1 MPGINPFCHIP
12 PAALLYFHYG
22 LAFIFLGAAIAF
34 KNMRGSRLRL
44 AGSLYYLAVFGFAHG
59 THEWLELYLI
69 VEQHTLNSREF
80 LNIKFLELFID
91 FFSFMFLLQFG
102 LILLR
107 QISGN
112 KLNALRWLH
121 LMLLAIW
128 ATALCLLWFRFQ
140 SVNLSLILH
149 ADTITRYCFGFTGS
163 LLAGLAL
170 IIYSRSIRC
179 LSKNTAINLTCTGIT
194 FVFYGVLAGLVP
206 SKTILPWLHI
216 PVELLRMIC
225 AILITGFTIKAL
237 NIFDIET
244 REQLVKQ
251 MKLLVQAE
259 KLASLGQLAAGV
271 AHEINNPLTNSSLN
285 LQMVR
290 KQLVRSEPLDRAI
303 LKKIDAVARNI
314 DRASTIARELL
325 QFSHNDEQEFLP
337 IDINEV
343 IRQALVAVDYLIEGI
358 TIVKQLS
365 NVPKISGYQGGL
377 QQVFINIMNNSMEAM
392 TGLDRREIRITT
404 SQHKNKVR
412 VEIADSGSGMT
423 KEQLTNIFDPFFTT
437 KKVGTGTGLGL
448 SICYGIIRQHN
459 GTIDIFSDIDQG
471 TTVVI
476 EFPVLEDH
484 EIHFDC

>member
-1 MPGINPFCHIP
+1 MSGINPFDHIP

-59 THEWLELYLI
+59 THEWLEFYLI
-69 VEQHTLNSREF
+69 VEQHTLTSQEF
-80 LNIKFLELFID
+80 LLVKFIEFVFGFL
-91 FFSFMFLLQFG
+91 SFMFLLQFG

-107 QISGN
+107 QISGS

-121 LMLLAIW
+121 LLLLLIW

-149 ADTITRYCFGFTGS
+149 ADAITRFCFGFTGS
-163 LLAGLAL
+163 LVAGLAL
-170 IIYSRSIRC
+170 IIYSRSIRR
-179 LSKNTAINLTCTGIT
+179 LSKNTAKNLTCVGIT

-225 AILITGFTIKAL
+225 AILITGFMIKAL

-244 REQLVKQ
+244 REQLVEQ

-290 KQLVRSEPLDRAI
+290 KQLVKSEPLDPAL

-314 DRASTIARELL
+314 ERASTIARELL

-337 IDINEV
+337 MDINEV
-343 IRQALVAVDYLIEGI
+343 IRQALIALDYRIEGI
-358 TIVKQLS
+358 TIVKQLN
-365 NVPKISGYQGGL
+365 NVPKIFGYQGGL
-377 QQVFINIMNNSMEAM
+377 QQVLINIMNNSMEAM
-392 TGLDRREIRITT
+392 TGLDRKEIRITT
-404 SQHKNKVR
+404 SQHRNKVR
-412 VEIADSGSGMT
+412 VEIADSGCGMT

-437 KKVGTGTGLGL
+437 KEVGTGTGLGL

-459 GTIDIFSDIDQG
+459 GTIDISSDIDQG
-471 TTVVI
+471 TAVVI
-476 EFPVLEDH
+476 EFPVLEDY
-484 EIHFDC
+484 EIHSDC